1 VVDTVGA
8 GDAFVGGY
16 LGALVAGQD
25 TKGCL
30 ETGARLG
37 ALVCRAPG
45 DWEGLL
51 DWEGDRDV
59 SGSTDVVR

>member
-1 VVDTVGA
+1 VVDTIGA

-16 LGALVAGQD
+16 LAALVSGQH

-37 ALVCRAPG
+37 ALACGARG

-51 DWEGDRDV
+51 DWDGYEPTKTG
-59 SGSTDVVR
+59 GDVVR